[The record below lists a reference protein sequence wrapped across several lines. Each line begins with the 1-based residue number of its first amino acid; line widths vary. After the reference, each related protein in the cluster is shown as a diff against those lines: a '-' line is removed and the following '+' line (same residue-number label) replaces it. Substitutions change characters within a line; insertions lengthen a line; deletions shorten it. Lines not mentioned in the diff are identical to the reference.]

1 MPTSAIDNYTPI
13 GVIVVAVVVVV
24 IIIEEIIP
32 AIIYKQPTPIV
43 IDVTIA
49 AILLL
54 FTIFNH

>member
-13 GVIVVAVVVVV
+13 GVIVVAVEVVVV
-24 IIIEEIIP
+24 IIEEIIP